1 MKDISVRVFI
11 ATYKNVPYLSKV
23 LESLC
28 YQTFKNFS
36 VSILEDGN
44 NHALRAFLLD
54 QMYPYQVEHFD
65 QEDKGFRKNRILN
78 IGIKNAHEEL
88 IIFLDEDCIFH
99 PSFINEYVKHFEKNT
114 VCFGK
119 RVNLDK
125 ITTKKIMESEVFKIP
140 SLFSLYKNKST
151 HVENGIFLPFFK
163 PKETDKPTLLGCNMA
178 IPMNLLKKINGFD
191 EDYTSAGYGGLRK
204 QLFFNILRNL
214 VLLITQWPVLAE
226 VRTRTMTCNKGR
238 ARRRLA
244 DGRSWSR
251 SSRTPQHAVP
261 LAARYIQY
269 RYSYL

>member
-88 IIFLDEDCIFH
+88 IIFLDEDCIVH

-191 EDYTSAGYGGLRK
+191 EDYTSAGYGEDTDIQWRLQKAGASFLKMKHQAIQYHLYHERP
-204 QLFFNILRNL
+204 NREDYTTIGRNL
-214 VLLITQWPVLAE
+214 MYQKQEIGE
-226 VRTRTMTCNKGR
+226 YYCKNGMN
-238 ARRRLA
+238 
-244 DGRSWSR
+244 
-251 SSRTPQHAVP
+251 
-261 LAARYIQY
+261 
-269 RYSYL
+269 